1 MVIDSTTYDTVVSIC
16 IAVGVTV
23 VFTGACVLYVLKRA
37 KLI

>member
-1 MVIDSTTYDTVVSIC
+1 MVIDVATYGTVVSIC

-23 VFTGACVLYVLKRA
+23 VFTGVCFLYVLKRA